1 MTGNTK
7 KKKKSPSLFKKLFF
21 FFGYLLGKQDYGIT
35 HRLEL
40 KYVRIRHGTAQA
52 DINLQQ
58 FLLPTQD
65 LHKVKPVKSLA

>member
-1 MTGNTK
+1 MTGNAK
-7 KKKKSPSLFKKLFF
+7 KKKIPPCLRSYFF

-58 FLLPTQD
+58 LLLPTQD